1 MNYYIFWSFVEGQ
14 DLTIIPKF
22 WDLWQLVYSLEEE
35 KEEDL
40 RRMTQKRS
48 LLRKRENS
56 STSKDR

>member
-1 MNYYIFWSFVEGQ
+1 LNYYIFWSFVEGQ

-35 KEEDL
+35 EEDL

-56 STSKDR
+56 STSKD